1 MTKGLPGPWVDYEAA
16 DPTPWA
22 SNQGIVKFIEF
33 PVRIPAMSRRA
44 FHLYW
49 MKHHSPNVMNVTPFA
64 QFMRKY
70 TTTHAYPEG
79 VPGLPA
85 HYRQTSHLEGA
96 AEVWINSL
104 DEVGDWLGHPLYAE
118 LVQPDEPRFIAQDG
132 SVEVIVAKE
141 ERLYEPE
148 RDMTETGMAKLFLL
162 VAKRPNLDHDTFHAA
177 ASAYGKQILQ
187 RPALR
192 SLLRRLVVSH
202 KLREPALEGFV
213 PADIDAVLELWFQS
227 LGDIAAF
234 YAEESFD
241 EPLRRHEEQFF
252 DAARIRAVA
261 GKMLVIHDEF
271 SFQPSTMQPLVFTWD
286 DDPF

>member
-1 MTKGLPGPWVDYEAA
+1 MTKGLPGPWVDHEAA
-16 DPTPWA
+16 DATPWA
-22 SNQGIVKFIEF
+22 NNQGIVKFIEF
-33 PVRIPAMSRRA
+33 PVRVPAMSRRA

-70 TTTHAYPEG
+70 TTTHVFPES
-79 VPGLPA
+79 VLGLPA
-85 HYRQTSHLEGA
+85 RYQQASDLEGA

-118 LVQPDEPRFIAQDG
+118 LIQPDEPRFIAQDG

-148 RDMTETGMAKLFLL
+148 RDMTETGKVKLYLL
-162 VAKRPNLDHDTFHAA
+162 VAKNSNHDYDRFHAA
-177 ASAYGKQILQ
+177 ASGYGRQILQ

-192 SLLRRLVVSH
+192 SLLCKLVVSH

-213 PADIDAVLELWFQS
+213 PADIDVVFELWFRTRA
-227 LGDIAAF
+227 DIAAF
-234 YAEESFD
+234 YADESFD
-241 EPLRRHEEQFF
+241 EPLRRHEEQLCEG
-252 DAARIRAVA
+252 ARVRALV

-271 SFQPSTMQPLVFTWD
+271 SFQPSVMQPLAFNWD
-286 DDPF
+286 DGPS

>member
-1 MTKGLPGPWVDYEAA
+1 MTKGLPGPWVDPEAA

-22 SNQGIVKFIEF
+22 NNQGMVKFIEF

-49 MKHHSPNVMNVTPFA
+49 MKHHSPHVMNVTPFA

-70 TTTHAYPEG
+70 ATVHVYPESS
-79 VPGLPA
+79 PGLPV
-85 HYRQTSHLEGA
+85 HYLQTSHLEGA

-104 DEVGDWLGHPLYAE
+104 DEVGGWLGHPLYAE

-132 SVEVIVAKE
+132 SVEVIIAKE

-148 RDMTETGMAKLFLL
+148 RDMTETGMAKVYLL
-162 VAKRPNLDHDTFHAA
+162 VAKRPGLDHDTFHAA
-177 ASAYGKQILQ
+177 ASNYGKQILQ

-192 SLLRRLVVSH
+192 MLLHKLVVSH

-213 PADIDAVLELWFQS
+213 PADIDAVFELWFRS
-227 LGDIAAF
+227 RRDIATF
-234 YAEESFD
+234 YAEEAFD
-241 EPLRRHEEQFF
+241 ESLRRHEEEFF
-252 DAARIRAVA
+252 DAARIRAVV
-261 GKMLVIHDEF
+261 GKMLVIHDEL
-271 SFQPSTMQPLVFTWD
+271 SFQPSTTQPLVFSWD
-286 DDPF
+286 DDTL

>member
-1 MTKGLPGPWVDYEAA
+1 MKGLPGPWVDYDAA

-22 SNQGIVKFIEF
+22 NNQGIVKFIEF
-33 PVRIPAMSRRA
+33 PVRLPAMSRRA

-70 TTTHAYPEG
+70 ATVHVYPES

-85 HYRQTSHLEGA
+85 RYGQASHLEGA

-104 DEVGDWLGHPLYAE
+104 AEVGEWLGHPLYAE

-141 ERLYEPE
+141 ERLYVPE
-148 RDMTETGMAKLFLL
+148 RDMTETGMAKLYLL
-162 VAKRPNLDHDTFHAA
+162 VAKRPNMYHDTFHTA

-187 RPALR
+187 RPTLR

-202 KLREPALEGFV
+202 KLREPVFDGFV
-213 PADIDAVLELWFQS
+213 AADIDVVFELWFRNR
-227 LGDIAAF
+227 GDIATF
-234 YAEESFD
+234 FAEESFD
-241 EPLRRHEEQFF
+241 EPLRRHEEQFV
-252 DAARIRAVA
+252 DTAQIRAVA
-261 GKMLVIHDEF
+261 GKMVVIHDEF
-271 SFQPSTMQPLVFTWD
+271 SFQPSTMQPLIFSWD

>member
-1 MTKGLPGPWVDYEAA
+1 MTKGLPGPWIDYEAV
-16 DPTPWA
+16 DPTPWVN
-22 SNQGIVKFIEF
+22 NQGIVKFIEF

-49 MKHHSPNVMNVTPFA
+49 MKHHSPHVMNVTPFA

-70 TTTHAYPEG
+70 TTTHVYPEG

-85 HYRQTSHLEGA
+85 CYPQASHLEGA

-148 RDMTETGMAKLFLL
+148 RDMTETGMAKIFLL

-271 SFQPSTMQPLVFTWD
+271 SFQPSTMQPLVFNWD

>member
-1 MTKGLPGPWVDYEAA
+1 MTKESPGLWVDYDAT

-22 SNQGIVKFIEF
+22 NNLGMVKFIEF

-49 MKHHSPNVMNVTPFA
+49 MKHHSPHVMNVTPFA

-70 TTTHAYPEG
+70 TTTHVYPES
-79 VPGLPA
+79 VAGLPA

-96 AEVWINSL
+96 AEVWVNGL
-104 DEVGDWLGHPLYAE
+104 DEVGDWLGHRLYAE
-118 LVQPDEPRFIAQDG
+118 LIQPDEPRFIAQDG

-141 ERLYEPE
+141 ERLYEPD
-148 RDMTETGMAKLFLL
+148 RDMTETGITKLFLL
-162 VAKRPNLDHDTFHAA
+162 VAKRPNLDYDTFHAA

-187 RPALR
+187 RSALR
-192 SLLRRLVVSH
+192 SLLCKLVVSH

-213 PADIDAVLELWFQS
+213 PADIDAVFELWFRTRV
-227 LGDIAAF
+227 DIAAF
-234 YAEESFD
+234 YADESFD

-252 DAARIRAVA
+252 DAARIRAVV
-261 GKMLVIHDEF
+261 GKVLVIHDEF
-271 SFQPSTMQPLVFTWD
+271 SFQPSTTQPLVFSWSIPDT
-286 DDPF
+286 